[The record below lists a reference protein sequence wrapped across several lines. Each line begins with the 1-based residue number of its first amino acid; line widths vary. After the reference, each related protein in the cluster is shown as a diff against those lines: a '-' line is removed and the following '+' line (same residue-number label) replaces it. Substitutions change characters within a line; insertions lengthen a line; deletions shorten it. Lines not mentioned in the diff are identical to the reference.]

1 MAKFDNII
9 KYLGKEDSFSP
20 DEIIKGIESEGGQA
34 NVDDLSSLPS
44 QNMENVEK
52 LLKDSTVDAGGAAG
66 PGESAAAKAP
76 VEEIDVDLLHEIEN
90 LDTAPPKIE
99 DLEKSFESAENEFL
113 AGPSETPSEPPEPAG
128 LGEAPSLMEPQLME
142 MPSLEENAEEPSPE
156 TRAEPGAEPELPE
169 MPAMPGSAEGPKEEF
184 EFPGFNTPPSGGE
197 GEAAPETPMPEFEL
211 PREEAAPEIPENA
224 APETPIPDFQL
235 PSEETT
241 QGAPEMPEFQMPP
254 ENEAPETPIPDFQ
267 LPSEEASQEA
277 PEMPEFQMPSENE
290 APEPPSSP
298 AGPELGGDD
307 ALKIRDKINKI
318 SNPVLRKKVR
328 QIILESRIP
337 QDALKQMINM
347 LLGDAGES
355 RIRILADSYLP
366 DSLVKEKEE
375 RRERPPHPAEGLST
389 LKKRSG

>member
-99 DLEKSFESAENEFL
+99 DLEKPFESAENEFL

-128 LGEAPSLMEPQLME
+128 LGEAPSLMEPQFME

-211 PREEAAPEIPENA
+211 PGKKRPPRSRK
-224 APETPIPDFQL
+224 TPL
-235 PSEETT
+235 PKHRYLIFSFH
-241 QGAPEMPEFQMPP
+241 P
-254 ENEAPETPIPDFQ
+254 
-267 LPSEEASQEA
+267 
-277 PEMPEFQMPSENE
+277 
-290 APEPPSSP
+290 
-298 AGPELGGDD
+298 
-307 ALKIRDKINKI
+307 
-318 SNPVLRKKVR
+318 KK
-328 QIILESRIP
+328 LH
-337 QDALKQMINM
+337 
-347 LLGDAGES
+347 
-355 RIRILADSYLP
+355 
-366 DSLVKEKEE
+366 
-375 RRERPPHPAEGLST
+375 RERPKCPNFRCRRKMRLPRRRYRIFNYP
-389 LKKRSG
+389 LKKLRRKRLKCPNFRCRRKMRPRNRRLLRQGLNWAATMPSR